1 MDAEARIT
9 TSKGNGTL
17 DLTLRLD
24 QTRIEPGIARLAK
37 PPGIPGRA
45 SARLTLASNAV
56 TRVDH
61 INAQVGPTTV
71 TGSAA
76 RKSGWD
82 DVRLQADIAGASP
95 SEKPARCALSIDQ
108 QRGGHGFRLTSDDAG
123 ALLAAIGGGEGLREG
138 ALVLAGTATPAGTR
152 TDAAATLDIRRP
164 LFTDRSVLR
173 RVIALGSLSSLET
186 AITGSGLR
194 LDRIGA
200 ALRWR
205 HPTVTVTDGI
215 AQGSALA
222 VVVNGTIDQP
232 TAVLDLHGTLIPSY
246 YGLNTAVGK
255 LPLVGNLIGTG
266 KDKAIQAIDSTVG
279 GPVHEPRVQVQPL
292 SAIAPGV
299 LRDVV
304 RMLRR

>member
-1 MDAEARIT
+1 
-9 TSKGNGTL
+9 
-17 DLTLRLD
+17 
-24 QTRIEPGIARLAK
+24 
-37 PPGIPGRA
+37 
-45 SARLTLASNAV
+45 
-56 TRVDH
+56 
-61 INAQVGPTTV
+61 
-71 TGSAA
+71 
-76 RKSGWD
+76 
-82 DVRLQADIAGASP
+82 
-95 SEKPARCALSIDQ
+95 
-108 QRGGHGFRLTSDDAG
+108 
-123 ALLAAIGGGEGLREG
+123 
-138 ALVLAGTATPAGTR
+138 
-152 TDAAATLDIRRP
+152 
-164 LFTDRSVLR
+164 VLR

-186 AITGSGLR
+186 AFTGSGLR

-200 ALRWR
+200 ALRWH

-255 LPLVGNLIGTG
+255 IPLVGNLIGTG
-266 KDKAIQAIDSTVG
+266 KDKAIQAIDFTVG
-279 GPVHEPRVQVQPL
+279 GPIHEPRVQVQPL